1 MVIGNYE
8 ICIIN
13 LMLSSNNQDEAMLS
27 ERNEQDLFRSES
39 SENESD

>member
-1 MVIGNYE
+1 MIMRNYE
-8 ICIIN
+8 FYIIN

-39 SENESD
+39 SENESE